1 MLRVRL
7 SLPGPITG
15 ILHLYPAPCSGTSPC
30 YRAAASILL
39 LIFAAEMNSEVLL
52 GSFLHSPRLFQ
63 LADRLLLSAPQRI
76 ACKNLQG
83 SSPAF
88 LISAIFQHETTSQL
102 NHLVVC
108 EDAEAAA
115 YLHNTIE
122 SLTSA
127 LDLFY
132 FPSSFKN
139 KKNYKLLNSSHVMLR
154 TEALT
159 RLSASMG
166 QLGKGGIDVT
176 RQGEKGADGPAAL
189 RPLGEGASPLGSGK
203 KLIVTYPEA
212 LFEKVVLPEALS
224 GNIISLKAGDTLDLN
239 GLLGKLVDKGF
250 ERTDFVYEPG
260 QFALRGGILDI
271 YSFGNEKPYRVELFG
286 NDVDSIRIFDPET
299 QLSERKLLQV
309 NIIPNVD
316 NRQDSG
322 EKISL
327 LQFLPENT
335 VVWMQDW
342 AFTRERLVIQEED
355 LGLFIDGV
363 QAERDFRASR
373 EAEEA
378 VRGAVTTGKPVS
390 RHRRAL
396 PPDTAIDGD
405 EEKLEKREVTR
416 EEFVTAQQIEG
427 ELQRFNLVEFGP
439 SAGSWT
445 ADGAAG
451 APFVVEFHTK
461 PQPSFNRQ
469 FDLLIRD
476 LKSWEAKK
484 YTVFLFAENPRQL
497 ERLYTIFE
505 DLKAQIAFTPIGLNI
520 HEGFIDEDLKL
531 VCYTDHQIFQ
541 RYHKYKVKQA
551 YNKNKAI
558 TLRTLR
564 ELQPGDYVTH
574 IDHGLGVYSGLQ
586 KIEANGR
593 LQEAVRIIY
602 KDSDILYVNINSLHK
617 ISKYTGKEGTVPKVN
632 KLGSDAWQKLKEKT
646 KTRVKEI
653 AFDLIKLY
661 AQRKAEKGFPH
672 TPDNYMQTELE
683 ASFIY
688 EDTPDQSKATAD
700 VKKDMELPSP
710 MDRLV
715 CGDVGFGKT
724 EIAIRAA
731 FKTCCDSKQAA
742 VLVPTTILAF
752 QHFKTFSERL
762 KDFPVRV
769 DFVNRFKSAK
779 EKKETLRKLEAGEI
793 DIIIGTHALLGKEV
807 KFRNLGL
814 LVIDEEQKFGVAHKE
829 KIKTLRTHVD
839 CLTLTATPIPRTLQF
854 SLMGARDLS
863 IINTPPPNR
872 QPIQTELHGYNED
885 FIRDAIYYETERG
898 GQVFFIYNRIQG
910 LAEMAAIIQ
919 GLCPDLSIGY
929 AHGQME
935 GSDLEDRILDFIDKK
950 YDVLICTNIV
960 ESGVDIPNVNT
971 IIVNNAHHFGLSDL
985 HQLRGR
991 VGRSNKKA
999 FCYLLAPS
1007 LATLPTDSRKRLQ
1020 TLEQHSELG
1029 SGFQIA
1035 MRDLDIRGAG
1045 NMLGGEQSGFMVDIG
1060 FETYQ
1065 KILDEAI
1072 KELKRTE
1079 FRELFKEEISKQE
1092 DYVQDCTIDTDLEIL
1107 IPDSYVEAV
1116 TERLSLYTR
1125 LDNCNGEEEL
1135 QEFHKEMIDRFGPIP
1150 PQVDDLFDTVRIRKL
1165 AVSLGFEKMILK
1177 DDTLRCYFI
1186 NRPDS
1191 PYFESDTFRLILEYL
1206 QKHTNKAKLKQAGK
1220 NFLLVVD
1227 DMKSM
1232 SDILGFLKRMSGFVF
1247 APQAL
1252 EKI

>member
-1 MLRVRL
+1 
-7 SLPGPITG
+7 
-15 ILHLYPAPCSGTSPC
+15 
-30 YRAAASILL
+30 
-39 LIFAAEMNSEVLL
+39 MNSVDLL
-52 GSFLHSPRLFQ
+52 RSFINSPRLFQ
-63 LADRLLLSAPQRI
+63 LADRILLSAPQRVV
-76 ACKNLQG
+76 CKNLQG

-88 LISAIFQHETTSQL
+88 LISAIFQQDSTSQL

-122 SLTSA
+122 SLTGA

-139 KKNYKLLNSSHVMLR
+139 KKNYRLLNSSHVMLR
-154 TEALT
+154 TETLT
-159 RLSASMG
+159 RLSAA
-166 QLGKGGIDVT
+166 KGT
-176 RQGEKGADGPAAL
+176 N
-189 RPLGEGASPLGSGK
+189 K
-203 KLIVTYPEA
+203 KLIITYPEA

-224 GNIISLKAGDTLDLN
+224 GNIISIKAGDTLDLD
-239 GLLGKLVDKGF
+239 GLLLKLVDKGF

-309 NIIPNVD
+309 NIIPNVE
-316 NRQDSG
+316 NRPDGG

-327 LQFLPENT
+327 LEFIPENT
-335 VVWMQDW
+335 VIWMQDW
-342 AFTRERLVIQEED
+342 IFTRERLAIQEEE
-355 LGLFIDGV
+355 LGLFLDHIKATSTPAPAPAPTG
-363 QAERDFRASR
+363 RTGL
-373 EAEEA
+373 
-378 VRGAVTTGKPVS
+378 VRGRP
-390 RHRRAL
+390 L
-396 PPDTAIDGD
+396 PPDTSIDGD
-405 EEKLEKREVTR
+405 EEKLEKKDIGVD
-416 EEFVTAQQIEG
+416 EFVTAAAVESQLE
-427 ELQRFNLVEFGP
+427 RFHLVEFGP
-439 SAGSWT
+439 SAASPFPN
-445 ADGAAG
+445 
-451 APFVVEFHTK
+451 PFVIDFHTR
-461 PQPSFNRQ
+461 PQPAFNRQ
-469 FDLLIRD
+469 FELLIKD
-476 LKSWEAKK
+476 LKTLEAKK
-484 YTVFLFAENPRQL
+484 FTLYLFAENPRQL
-497 ERLYTIFE
+497 ERLHTIFE
-505 DLKAQIAFTPIGLNI
+505 DLKANVAFTPVALSI
-520 HEGFIDEDLKL
+520 HEGFIDEDLKIA
-531 VCYTDHQIFQ
+531 CYTDHQIFQ

-574 IDHGLGVYSGLQ
+574 IDHGVGVYSGLQ

-646 KTRVKEI
+646 KTKVKEI

-661 AQRKAEKGFPH
+661 AQRKAEKGFAH
-672 TPDNYMQTELE
+672 SIDNYMQTELE
-683 ASFIY
+683 ASFVY
-688 EDTPDQSKATAD
+688 EDTPDQSKASAD
-700 VKKDMELPSP
+700 VKRDMELPSP

-724 EIAIRAA
+724 EVAIRAA
-731 FKTCCDSKQAA
+731 FKSCCDSKQAA

-752 QHFKTFSERL
+752 QHFKTFSDRL
-762 KDFPVRV
+762 KDFPVKV
-769 DFVNRFKSAK
+769 DYINRFKSTK
-779 EKKETLRKLEAGEI
+779 EKKETLKKLENGEV
-793 DIIIGTHALLGKEV
+793 DIIIGTHALLGKDV
-807 KFRNLGL
+807 KFKDLGL

-854 SLMGARDLS
+854 SLLGARDLS

-872 QPIQTELHGYNED
+872 QPIQTELHGFNED

-898 GQVFFIYNRIQG
+898 GQVFFIYNRVQG
-910 LAEMAAIIQ
+910 LAEMAALIQ
-919 GLCPDLSIGY
+919 GLCPDLSIGF

-935 GSDLEDRILDFIDKK
+935 GHDLEDRILGFIERR
-950 YDVLICTNIV
+950 YDVLVCTNIV

-991 VGRSNKKA
+991 VGRGNKKA

-1020 TLEQHSELG
+1020 TLEQHSDLG

-1079 FRELFKEEISKQE
+1079 FRELFKEEIAKND

-1107 IPDSYVEAV
+1107 IPDSYVESI
-1116 TERLSLYTR
+1116 TERLTLYTR
-1125 LDNCNGEEEL
+1125 LDNCDSEQEL
-1135 QEFHKEMIDRFGPIP
+1135 EEFHTELIDRFGPVP
-1150 PQVDDLFDTVRIRKL
+1150 AQVEDLFDTVRIRKL
-1165 AVSLGFEKMILK
+1165 AVSLGFEKLILK
-1177 DDTLRCYFI
+1177 EDTLRCYFI

-1206 QKHTNKAKLKQAGK
+1206 QKHTNKARLKQTGK
-1220 NFLLVVD
+1220 NFLLVAED
-1227 DMKSM
+1227 TRTM
-1232 SDILGFLKRMSGFVF
+1232 SDVRSFLERMSKFVLRQP
-1247 APQAL
+1247 APA
-1252 EKI
+1252 IPTVPVS